1 MDVQAIFSDWELKF
15 PHLNS
20 SLIELK
26 SKEEN
31 DSCHMQISSA
41 KMAA

>member
-1 MDVQAIFSDWELKF
+1 MSKQYSVIGNWF
-15 PHLNS
+15 PRLNS
-20 SLIELK
+20 SLIEVK

-41 KMAA
+41 KVAV